1 MREERADGDLKCG
14 SNRLAE
20 QRATPIPDDLN
31 ADAEENECRKPHD
44 DICAPRTQKQDDAVG
59 KAVANEDGEGDGGK
73 PRHRSAAEDRELREI
88 CGWCRS
94 LAA

>member
-1 MREERADGDLKCG
+1 MREERADGHLKCG

-44 DICAPRTQKQDDAVG
+44 DIRAARTQKHDDAIG
-59 KAVANEDGEGDGGK
+59 K
-73 PRHRSAAEDRELREI
+73 
-88 CGWCRS
+88 
-94 LAA
+94 